1 LLYVKTYKRRIL
13 LFPED
18 TDEREI
24 LNSAKKYLK
33 SYDTFVCDYIEM
45 SLGRNK
51 K

>member
-1 LLYVKTYKRRIL
+1 MLKHTREGLLLPK
-13 LFPED
+13 D
-18 TDEREI
+18 TDEKEI

>member
-1 LLYVKTYKRRIL
+1 MLKHTREVL

-18 TDEREI
+18 TDEKEI

-33 SYDTFVCDYIEM
+33 SYDTFVCDYIKM

>member
-1 LLYVKTYKRRIL
+1 MLKHTRKGL
-13 LFPED
+13 LFPKD
-18 TDEREI
+18 TDEKEI